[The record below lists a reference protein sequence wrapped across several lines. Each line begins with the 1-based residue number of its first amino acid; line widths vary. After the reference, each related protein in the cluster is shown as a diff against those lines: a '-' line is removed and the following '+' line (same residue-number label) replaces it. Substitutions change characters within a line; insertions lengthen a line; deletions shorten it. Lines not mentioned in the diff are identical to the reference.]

1 MFKVLISVW
10 LGYILIHGW
19 IPYELIEIIRLGR
32 IEVLPVCTEK
42 LHDRQIE
49 LFHAHHHHLSHLVG
63 TVWIEVGVIL
73 QSLSLVGISICRI
86 VNQRLLTVLI
96 PQGLEESAGHIVK
109 FYHRHALSLRHS
121 SHGIRIIA
129 MSFLNLAMG
138 SIVKTAALGR
148 SYEDDVATL
157 LAYLVDDFDFYPL
170 FVFYNT
176 FSLSFCFAV

>member
-1 MFKVLISVW
+1 MFKAQSSMFKVLISVW

-73 QSLSLVGISICRI
+73 QSLSLVGISTVSYTHSPSPRDG
-86 VNQRLLTVLI
+86 LLSRM
-96 PQGLEESAGHIVK
+96 PSSA
-109 FYHRHALSLRHS
+109 
-121 SHGIRIIA
+121 
-129 MSFLNLAMG
+129 
-138 SIVKTAALGR
+138 
-148 SYEDDVATL
+148 
-157 LAYLVDDFDFYPL
+157 
-170 FVFYNT
+170 
-176 FSLSFCFAV
+176 